1 MMLTRSFI
9 SMVDTPPWVAQNK
22 MKREASSPIIKSL
35 VIAVC
40 VAGFALFVF
49 AKLRSAD
56 ESNHLVIL
64 ALAAA
69 SGLAAATI
77 GKMIA
82 LGKAWRVL
90 IAIATPAMVLVPIYQ
105 PPTWIFPIIFLGL
118 AGFYINGV
126 REQVPLYL
134 SNRKTQ
140 KSVAALIPPD
150 STMTFIDLGC
160 GLGDIVTHVAKTH
173 PNARVIGVETAPLS
187 FLIAWLRIR
196 LLGLN
201 NADVKFQS
209 IWSTDVSNAEI
220 VYAFLSPAP
229 MTRLNDKLRTEMKPG
244 SRFVSNSF
252 AIPGSEPD
260 DVIPVDDERD
270 TQLLI
275 WWM

>member
-1 MMLTRSFI
+1 MR
-9 SMVDTPPWVAQNK
+9 
-22 MKREASSPIIKSL
+22 REASLPIIKSL
-35 VIAVC
+35 GIAIC
-40 VAGFALFVF
+40 VAGLALLAF
-49 AKLRSAD
+49 AKFRTSL
-56 ESNHLVIL
+56 EIQHQLIIPL
-64 ALAAA
+64 ALGA
-69 SGLAAATI
+69 GLAAAMT
-77 GKMIA
+77 GKLIA

-105 PPTWIFPIIFLGL
+105 PPTWVFPIIFLGL
-118 AGFYINGV
+118 VGFYINGV

-140 KSVAALIPPD
+140 KAVASLLPPD

-160 GLGDIVTHVAKTH
+160 GLGDIVSAVAKTH

-187 FLIAWLRIR
+187 FVIALLRIR
-196 LLGLN
+196 LFGLN
-201 NADVKFQS
+201 NADIRFQS
-209 IWSTDVSNAEI
+209 IWTTDVSNADI

-229 MTRLNDKLRTEMKPG
+229 MTRLNDKVRTEMKPG

-252 AIPGSEPD
+252 AIPGAEPD
-260 DVIPVDDERD
+260 DIVAVDDERE